1 MSNNSTHITD
11 YKVLARV
18 FIVLMFFTFLTIMVT
33 SLHMAVFSVTIAL
46 LIAGTKGFLVLS
58 YFMHLKYESLLLRI
72 LVAMVF
78 VLFALI
84 VVITFIDYAFR

>member
-1 MSNNSTHITD
+1 MANNTTHTIE
-11 YKVLARV
+11 YKTLVKILL
-18 FIVLMFFTFLTIMVT
+18 ILLFLTFITIAVT
-33 SLHMAVFSVTIAL
+33 SIHLGPLTVTVAL
-46 LIAGTKGFLVLS
+46 LIAGIKAFIVLS
-58 YFMHLKYESLLLRI
+58 NFMHLKYESLLLRI